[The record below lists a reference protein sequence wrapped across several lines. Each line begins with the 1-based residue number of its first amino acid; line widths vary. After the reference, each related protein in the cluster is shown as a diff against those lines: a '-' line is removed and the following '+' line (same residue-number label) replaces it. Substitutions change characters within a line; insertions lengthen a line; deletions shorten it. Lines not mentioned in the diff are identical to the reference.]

1 MDSKGAQAGGI
12 CSLVNNSD
20 VHGVEAL
27 LTLWHA
33 DGVIEKHSLPETSF
47 QIQIAELEDGF
58 RSQLAEDEP
67 RSQGPEVKGTAI
79 VL

>member
-47 QIQIAELEDGF
+47 RI
-58 RSQLAEDEP
+58 QLAQNELQNKRTCSHLRLCYEP
-67 RSQGPEVKGTAI
+67 HSSACCR
-79 VL
+79 